1 MLFALG
7 GLALSLALSVITY
20 TLADRYLL
28 GQRERS
34 ASRQTY
40 LNARAFRDEILVAGR
55 DTAEALNRLEVPS
68 SSSVVVERGGE
79 WFASS
84 IAIGRASVPSG
95 LRRMVEQGVPAK
107 QRINLAGDPHLVIGL
122 PIPAVDGEYF
132 EVFSLNEL
140 DKTLGVVRNAL
151 VGAAAATM
159 LLAALLGFWASRR
172 VLQPL
177 TAVGGAAA
185 EIAEGDLTRRLED
198 RGDPDLHELTESFN
212 RMVDALQLRIERDAR
227 FASSVSHEL
236 RSPLTTLAA
245 GAELIAADETAL
257 PERARAAFHVL
268 RTDVA
273 RFQSLVENLLEL
285 SRAEADVD
293 EVVAEPVRLG
303 ELVLHSTGTVVG
315 PAFAVDIDPDVAAE
329 PMLTDKRRLER
340 VLANLL
346 DNARAHGDGVAR
358 VGLERRGDH
367 VRITVDDHGTGVAP
381 EEREQVF
388 ERFYR
393 GAAAGRRDPGSGTGL
408 GLALVLE
415 HVRILR
421 GKVWVEDSPDTGGAR
436 FVVELPWEP
445 A

>member
-28 GQRERS
+28 GQREGS

-40 LNARAFRDEILVAGR
+40 LNARAFRDEILVASR

-68 SSSVVVERGGE
+68 TSSVVVERGGE

-151 VGAAAATM
+151 VGAAAATT

-245 GAELIAADETAL
+245 GTEMLAVDEAAL
-257 PERARAAFHVL
+257 PSRARVALHVL

-273 RFQSLVENLLEL
+273 RFQSLVEDLLEL

-293 EVVAEPVRLG
+293 EVFAEPVRLG
-303 ELVLHSTGTVVG
+303 ELVLHSTGTVTG
-315 PAFAVDIDPDVAAE
+315 PVFPVAIDPAAAAE

-346 DNARAHGDGVAR
+346 ENARAHGDGVAR